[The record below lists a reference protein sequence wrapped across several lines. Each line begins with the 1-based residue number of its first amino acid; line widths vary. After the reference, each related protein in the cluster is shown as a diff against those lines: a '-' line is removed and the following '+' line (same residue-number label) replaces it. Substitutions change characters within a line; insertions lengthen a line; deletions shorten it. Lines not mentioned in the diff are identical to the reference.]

1 MNISGLLVLLLFAVF
16 AVCIMSVLLTG
27 ADAYQRLAHRDQTSY
42 DRRTVTQY
50 IATKVRQNDAAGA
63 VSVHLFGEAGVKT
76 DGNTL
81 QLLEQLEGE
90 EYCTRIYCWDG
101 YIRELFST
109 PSDEFYPEDG
119 EMIMEAQG
127 LQFSLEGDLLTVT
140 VIHTDG
146 QSEEIALFLRSGE
159 VPT

>member
-1 MNISGLLVLLLFAVF
+1 MNMSGLLVLLLFSVF

-27 ADAYQRLAHRDQTSY
+27 ADAYQRLARRDQESY

-50 IATKVRQNDAAGA
+50 IATKVRQNDGAGA
-63 VSVHLFGEAGVKT
+63 ISIRLFDEAGT
-76 DGNTL
+76 QAEGDTL

-101 YIRELFST
+101 HIRELFAE

-119 EMIMEAQG
+119 EKIMEAES
-127 LQFSLEGDLLTVT
+127 LWFSLEDDLLTVT
-140 VIHTDG
+140 IGHTDG
-146 QSEEIALFLRSGE
+146 QNEKLVLCLRSGE
-159 VPT
+159 VAA